1 MTPTKPKEG
10 RALTKERRDVY
21 NRQRRERYRIRKNER
36 RQERE
41 TNSYSERRL
50 HFIRVIMA
58 QKHITQAQLAQIMGT
73 TRQAINEVFMVN
85 DDAKLSKVKQM
96 LNACGCS
103 CSVQLSTKETDVVKK
118 KPKPLYEF
126 KGDFEWEES
135 SWLSTPERFISY
147 PESIQNCPP
156 TATLRFLADFI
167 VSSQLNFSSFC
178 ELVGI
183 SRQRIGYAFT
193 ADDISLSLLCRI
205 ANRCQATI
213 VWEINNND
221 SD

>member
-1 MTPTKPKEG
+1 MAQSKPKEG
-10 RALTKERRDVY
+10 RALTKERRDMY
-21 NRQRRERYRIRKNER
+21 NRQRRERYRLRKNER
-36 RQERE
+36 RLELE

-58 QKHITQAQLAQIMGT
+58 QKHITQVQLAQRMGT
-73 TRQAINEVFMVN
+73 TRQAIHEVFTVN

-118 KPKPLYEF
+118 KPLYEF

-135 SWLSTPERFISY
+135 SWLSTPESFISY
-147 PESIQNCPP
+147 PESIQNCQPK
-156 TATLRFLADFI
+156 AALRFLADFI
-167 VSSQLNFSSFC
+167 VSSQLNFSNFC
-178 ELVGI
+178 KLVGI

-193 ADDISLSLLCRI
+193 ADDISLSLLCQI

-213 VWEINNND
+213 VWEINNTD
-221 SD
+221 SA